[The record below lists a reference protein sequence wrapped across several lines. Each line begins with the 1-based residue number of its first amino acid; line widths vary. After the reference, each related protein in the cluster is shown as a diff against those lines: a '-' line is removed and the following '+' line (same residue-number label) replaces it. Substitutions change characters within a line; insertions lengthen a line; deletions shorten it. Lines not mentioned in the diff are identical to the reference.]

1 MQFSYTAKN
10 KEGVV
15 QSGSMEAADRFALA
29 RALRTQGLIPVSVK
43 DTKQTGLSINIP
55 FLEPKVT
62 LREKIL
68 FTKNMSGMLRAGLS
82 LVRALQVLNKQTT
95 NKTFKKV
102 LDSVEKD
109 IVGGST
115 LSDSMKKFPKVFSEL
130 FVAMVS
136 AGEESGDMSGALEQV
151 GISIEKTYALN
162 ARIKSALMYPMII
175 LSAIFLIGILMFVF
189 VVPTITKTFKDL
201 GVDLPA
207 STKFV
212 VWLSDTMSSHPLL
225 LLLFLIVVGSG
236 IAALL
241 RSKSAQPKID
251 TFILKLPVISNLVR
265 ETNTARTTRTI
276 SSLLGSGVD
285 IVHTL
290 TITHEVLQNHL
301 YKEVLNE
308 AIESVQKGGQLSVV
322 FKKYPKLFPIMMSEM
337 IAVGEETGK
346 LSNMLS
352 DVAVFYEGEVDTKTK
367 DLSTIIEPVLMV
379 FIGAAVGFF
388 AISMLSPM
396 YSLMDTVK

>member
-10 KEGVV
+10 KEGVM
-15 QSGSMEAADRFALA
+15 QSGTMDVADRFVLA
-29 RALRTQGLIPVSVK
+29 RTLRSQGLIPVSVK
-43 DTKQTGLSINIP
+43 PLKSKGISINIP
-55 FLEPKVT
+55 FLAPKVT

-68 FTKNMSGMLRAGLS
+68 FTKNMGGMLKAGLS
-82 LVRALQVLNKQTT
+82 LVRALQVLGKQTT
-95 NKTFKKV
+95 NKTFQNV
-102 LDSVEKD
+102 LTSIEND
-109 IVGGST
+109 IVSGST
-115 LSDSMKKFPKVFSEL
+115 LSAGMKKFPKVFSEL

-151 GISIEKTYALN
+151 GISIEKSYALN

-175 LSAIFLIGILMFVF
+175 LSAIFLIGILMFIF

-201 GVDLPA
+201 GVDLPM
-207 STKFV
+207 STRFV
-212 VWLSDTMSSHPLL
+212 VWLSDTMSAHPLIL
-225 LLLFLIVVGSG
+225 LLGLVLAGFG
-236 IAALL
+236 IAAIL
-241 RSKSAQPKID
+241 RSKSAKPKID
-251 TFILKLPVISNLVR
+251 YFLLKIPVISNLVR

-290 TITHEVLQNHL
+290 TITHEVLQNHY

-308 AIESVQKGGQLSVV
+308 AIEAVQKGGQLSVV
-322 FKKYPKLFPIMMSEM
+322 FKKYPNLFPVMMSEM

-346 LSNMLS
+346 LSQMLG
-352 DVAVFYEGEVDTKTK
+352 DVAVFYENEVDTKTK

>member
-10 KEGVV
+10 KEGVM
-15 QSGSMEAADRFALA
+15 QSGTLDAVDRFTLA
-29 RALRTQGLIPVSVK
+29 RTLRSQGLVPITVK
-43 DTKQTGLSINIP
+43 NTNATGLNINIP
-55 FLEPKVT
+55 FLVPKVT

-68 FTKNMSGMLRAGLS
+68 FTKNMAGMLKAGLS
-82 LVRALQVLNKQTT
+82 LVRALQVLGKQTK
-95 NKTFKKV
+95 NKTFQTV
-102 LDSVEKD
+102 LTSIEND

-115 LSDSMKKFPKVFSEL
+115 LSDGMKKFPKVFSEL

-151 GISIEKTYALN
+151 GVSIEKSYALN
-162 ARIKSALMYPMII
+162 ARIKSALMYPIII
-175 LSAIFLIGILMFVF
+175 LSAIFLIGILMFIF

-207 STKFV
+207 STKVV
-212 VWLSDTMSSHPLL
+212 VWISDTMSAHPLL
-225 LLLFLIVVGSG
+225 LFLVLAIVGYAVAML
-236 IAALL
+236 I
-241 RSKSAQPKID
+241 RSNYAKPKID
-251 TFILKLPVISNLVR
+251 YIVLKLPVISNLVC

-290 TITHEVLQNHL
+290 TITHEVLQNHY
-301 YKEVLNE
+301 YKEALNE
-308 AIESVQKGGQLSVV
+308 AIEVVQKGGQLSSV
-322 FKKYPKLFPIMMSEM
+322 FKKYPKLFPIMMTEM

-346 LSNMLS
+346 LSQMLG
-352 DVAVFYEGEVDTKTK
+352 DVAVFYENEVDTKTK

-396 YSLMDTVK
+396 YSLMDSVK

>member
-115 LSDSMKKFPKVFSEL
+115 LSDSMK
-130 FVAMVS
+130 
-136 AGEESGDMSGALEQV
+136 
-151 GISIEKTYALN
+151 
-162 ARIKSALMYPMII
+162 
-175 LSAIFLIGILMFVF
+175 MF
-189 VVPTITKTFKDL
+189 
-201 GVDLPA
+201 
-207 STKFV
+207 
-212 VWLSDTMSSHPLL
+212 
-225 LLLFLIVVGSG
+225 
-236 IAALL
+236 
-241 RSKSAQPKID
+241 Q
-251 TFILKLPVISNLVR
+251 
-265 ETNTARTTRTI
+265 
-276 SSLLGSGVD
+276 
-285 IVHTL
+285 
-290 TITHEVLQNHL
+290 
-301 YKEVLNE
+301 
-308 AIESVQKGGQLSVV
+308 
-322 FKKYPKLFPIMMSEM
+322 
-337 IAVGEETGK
+337 
-346 LSNMLS
+346 
-352 DVAVFYEGEVDTKTK
+352 
-367 DLSTIIEPVLMV
+367 
-379 FIGAAVGFF
+379 
-388 AISMLSPM
+388 
-396 YSLMDTVK
+396 